1 MLRDVYGESVDKII
15 QGNVSNIVFLKSTD
29 DSMLETLTK
38 LSGVHHRRTIEQEVI
53 TADEGKQF
61 NSQESMVSLTKSQ
74 KEEPVITMNDLLL
87 IGQSKQNNVVFR
99 AGDFPIWNRNN
110 TALPMSWRLLQN
122 TLEVPGKK
130 YSLQTIPTLSTA
142 AEFDVRKNQPNF
154 YKLLEKRVRQARLVP
169 GLLEKYKEMYG
180 YSDYQMEQLDPDIL
194 ADEIMAAVQTI
205 IEEEDAMAAMTDEEY
220 YGLEGSEE
228 DDGDDWSFDDDVLE
242 NDELSSEAAE
252 AEEKQSEEQLKRYAN
267 GLLSRA
273 DICPNGQPNHQFFN
287 LFAKAYQQSRQAFA
301 NDQRF
306 TMNSDGSL
314 YLRKTGRPLIVST
327 QSEDTEALSQ
337 LNREDM
343 SGEIDVKYSV
353 LDEFVTFLAEQ
364 PDWIM
369 IARGEFDRCVARF
382 YEREENE

>member
-1 MLRDVYGESVDKII
+1 
-15 QGNVSNIVFLKSTD
+15 
-29 DSMLETLTK
+29 
-38 LSGVHHRRTIEQEVI
+38 
-53 TADEGKQF
+53 
-61 NSQESMVSLTKSQ
+61 
-74 KEEPVITMNDLLL
+74 MNDLLL

-122 TLEVPGKK
+122 TIEVPGKK

-142 AEFDVRKNQPNF
+142 SEFDVRKNQPNF

-169 GLLEKYKEMYG
+169 GLLEKYKEMHG
-180 YSDYQMEQLDPDIL
+180 YSDHQMEQLDPDIL

-205 IEEEDAMAAMTDEEY
+205 IEEEDALAAMTDEEY
-220 YGLEGSEE
+220 YGLNEE
-228 DDGDDWSFDDDVLE
+228 DVEPEMDDWSFADDVMDNE
-242 NDELSSEAAE
+242 ELSSEASEAE
-252 AEEKQSEEQLKRYAN
+252 AKQSEEQLKRYAN

-273 DICPNGQPNHQFFN
+273 DICPNGQPNYQFFN

-306 TMNSDGSL
+306 TMSSDGSL
-314 YLRKTGRPLIVST
+314 YLRKDGRPLIVST
-327 QSEDTEALSQ
+327 QTEDTKALSQ
-337 LNREDM
+337 MNRSDM
-343 SGEIDVKYSV
+343 SDELDVKYSV
-353 LDEFVTFLAEQ
+353 LDAFVTYLAEQ
-364 PDWIM
+364 SDWIM